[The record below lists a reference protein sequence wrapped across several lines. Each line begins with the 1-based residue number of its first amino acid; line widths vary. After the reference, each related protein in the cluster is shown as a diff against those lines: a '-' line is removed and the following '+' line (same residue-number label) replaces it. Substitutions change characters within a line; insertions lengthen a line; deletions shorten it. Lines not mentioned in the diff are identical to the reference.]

1 MLAKLIRK
9 PQQPKIQY
17 IIVKIIN
24 RFFKYFSNTFI
35 WNKHIVFLQRH
46 NINRTAPNASV
57 DYHMFTSISADG
69 TFP

>member
-24 RFFKYFSNTFI
+24 RFLKYFSNTFI
-35 WNKHIVFLQRH
+35 WNKHIGFFF
-46 NINRTAPNASV
+46 TAA
-57 DYHMFTSISADG
+57 
-69 TFP
+69 

>member
-35 WNKHIVFLQRH
+35 WNKHIVFFFYSG
-46 NINRTAPNASV
+46 IT
-57 DYHMFTSISADG
+57 
-69 TFP
+69 